1 MLYRLIFPWICSI
14 RDACKD
20 SFFSSPSKTRHISLL
35 NQFPPSLLSVVAT
48 DGILEKAGQLATTQE
63 KWDLCAWNILHSTT
77 TGPRTHRKLRDSF
90 SSLKENWHKISD
102 ISPPTLILLLLCMP
116 TFGNCLPLPGIRP
129 LVSRTIH
136 GFYPCHSIFA
146 KLLIFLFP
154 MICFK

>member
-1 MLYRLIFPWICSI
+1 MHARIPFFLLPLKPDTYHCWTNFPHHCCRLLQQM
-14 RDACKD
+14 A
-20 SFFSSPSKTRHISLL
+20 SSRKQASERGSYSL
-35 NQFPPSLLSVVAT
+35 
-48 DGILEKAGQLATTQE
+48 LATTQE